1 MASLNILNRGE
12 FMLWRKKD
20 FTVAEIE
27 EMENT
32 LRNSKLYLLKLSADD
47 DDLSGKLGLKVEY
60 VTNMADD
67 NEAELIPID
76 DSNYYGLIRLR
87 KELKKHK
94 FAYIHE
100 IIHYIFDV
108 GYGNKVDECFFRKKK
123 GKTNSHE
130 EQRTNYM
137 TAAYIMPF
145 EQIVSELYK
154 YDHSVPKMDEIVF
167 IRTLQRHYEQ
177 SETAVIRRI
186 REVRKLIKSSG
197 C

>member
-1 MASLNILNRGE
+1 M
-12 FMLWRKKD
+12 FWKKKG
-20 FTVAEIE
+20 FTVAEME
-27 EMENT
+27 EMEKA
-32 LRNSKLYLLKLSADD
+32 LRNSKLYLLKLSAAD
-47 DDLSGKLGLKVEY
+47 DDLSEKLGLKVEY

-87 KELKKHK
+87 KELKKYK

-108 GYGNKVDECFFRKKK
+108 GYGNKVNKCFYRKKK
-123 GKTNSHE
+123 GKTDSHE
-130 EQRTNYM
+130 EQITNYI

-145 EQIVSELYK
+145 EQIANELNK

-167 IRTLQRHYEQ
+167 VRTLQRHYEQ

-186 REVRKLIKSSG
+186 REVRKLNKSRER
-197 C
+197 

>member
-1 MASLNILNRGE
+1 M
-12 FMLWRKKD
+12 
-20 FTVAEIE
+20 
-27 EMENT
+27 
-32 LRNSKLYLLKLSADD
+32 
-47 DDLSGKLGLKVEY
+47 
-60 VTNMADD
+60 
-67 NEAELIPID
+67 
-76 DSNYYGLIRLR
+76 
-87 KELKKHK
+87 
-94 FAYIHE
+94 
-100 IIHYIFDV
+100 
-108 GYGNKVDECFFRKKK
+108 DECFFRKKK

>member
-20 FTVAEIE
+20 FTVAEME

-87 KELKKHK
+87 KELKNINLRI
-94 FAYIHE
+94 FMRLF
-100 IIHYIFDV
+100 IIYLMLGMATKWMSVFSE
-108 GYGNKVDECFFRKKK
+108 KERK
-123 GKTNSHE
+123 N
-130 EQRTNYM
+130 Q
-137 TAAYIMPF
+137 
-145 EQIVSELYK
+145 
-154 YDHSVPKMDEIVF
+154 
-167 IRTLQRHYEQ
+167 Q
-177 SETAVIRRI
+177 SRRA
-186 REVRKLIKSSG
+186 EN
-197 C
+197 